1 MTTQLVDQPGIDL
14 DWLNVD
20 TERGMEIEQGRK
32 GLTLEAI
39 NQMSYGVED
48 RDQARARQWVPRGSQ
63 PDPRTP
69 SNSVQHLN
77 KADVWSDSA
86 MLLYEEALQRQWS
99 SARDIPW
106 DTIDADM
113 PEDLERAMCTL
124 CTFLT
129 QVEFIAGDV
138 PGRFMEQVHP
148 EFFESQLFLGT
159 QLMDEARHLDVFRKR
174 ALVNGGGFSGAGLGA
189 VQLLG
194 SDDFTE
200 MTALLHLVGEG
211 FVQTLFRMGELIAQ
225 NEAEKRMFRLA
236 AQDESRHLAFGVTH
250 LKYTVETEPWR
261 KEELHHILDMQEQ
274 LLTQSQQTSLTTN
287 PLTGEALAILSGGGI
302 EHLDDGYKM
311 VMLMRKKQFVEYA
324 HRLKVIGLDR
334 TDRFAQPVLDLLG
347 DAIGDS
353 SVDAHGNASGS

>member
-1 MTTQLVDQPGIDL
+1 MTTQLVDQPGINL

-106 DTIDADM
+106 ETIDADM

-129 QVEFIAGDV
+129 QVEFIAGGRAGAVHGAGASGVLRVAAV
-138 PGRFMEQVHP
+138 PGDAADGRGAA
-148 EFFESQLFLGT
+148 LGRVPQAGRWST
-159 QLMDEARHLDVFRKR
+159 
-174 ALVNGGGFSGAGLGA
+174 GAG
-189 VQLLG
+189 
-194 SDDFTE
+194 
-200 MTALLHLVGEG
+200 
-211 FVQTLFRMGELIAQ
+211 
-225 NEAEKRMFRLA
+225 
-236 AQDESRHLAFGVTH
+236 SRG
-250 LKYTVETEPWR
+250 PGWGR
-261 KEELHHILDMQEQ
+261 C
-274 LLTQSQQTSLTTN
+274 SCW
-287 PLTGEALAILSGGGI
+287 G
-302 EHLDDGYKM
+302 
-311 VMLMRKKQFVEYA
+311 
-324 HRLKVIGLDR
+324 R
-334 TDRFAQPVLDLLG
+334 TISRR
-347 DAIGDS
+347 
-353 SVDAHGNASGS
+353 

>member
-1 MTTQLVDQPGIDL
+1 MATIQHDVPGINL

-20 TERGMEIEQGRK
+20 TDQGMEIETGRK
-32 GLTLEAI
+32 GLTLETI
-39 NQMSYGVED
+39 NQMSYGVDD
-48 RDQARARQWVPRGSQ
+48 RDQARQRQWAPRGAAA
-63 PDPRTP
+63 DPRSP

-77 KADVWSDSA
+77 KADVWTESA

-106 DTIDADM
+106 DTIDDLS
-113 PEDLERAMCTL
+113 PDLERAMCTL

-129 QVEFIAGDV
+129 QVEFIAADV
-138 PGRFMEQVHP
+138 PGRFLEQIHP

-174 ALVNGGGFSGAGLGA
+174 ILINGGGMSGAGIGA
-189 VQLLG
+189 VQLLS

-225 NEAEKRMFRLA
+225 NEAEKRIFRLS

-250 LKYTVETEPWR
+250 LKYTVENEPWR
-261 KEELHHILDMQEQ
+261 KEELHHILDMQEA

-302 EHLDDGYKM
+302 EHLDEGYNM

-324 HRLKVIGLDR
+324 HRLEVIGLDR
-334 TDRFAQPVLDLLG
+334 SDRFGAEVRELV
-347 DAIGDS
+347 AE
-353 SVDAHGNASGS
+353 NN

>member
-1 MTTQLVDQPGIDL
+1 MAIKENDVPGINL

-20 TERGMEIEQGRK
+20 TEQAWRSRPGAR
-32 GLTLEAI
+32 LTLDSI
-39 NQMSYGVED
+39 NQMTYGVDD
-48 RDQARARQWVPRGSQ
+48 RDEARQRQWSPRGSAA
-63 PDPRTP
+63 DPRSP

-77 KADVWSDSA
+77 KADVWTESA

-106 DTIDADM
+106 DTIEEL
-113 PEDLERAMCTL
+113 PPDLEHAMCTL

-138 PGRFMEQVHP
+138 PGRFLEQIHP
-148 EFFESQLFLGT
+148 EFFEFFESQLFLGT

-174 ALVNGGGFSGAGLGA
+174 TLINGGGMSGAGLGA

-225 NEAEKRMFRLA
+225 NEAEKRIFRLS

-261 KEELHHILDMQEQ
+261 AEELHHILDMQEA

-324 HRLKVIGLDR
+324 HRLEVIGLDR
-334 TDRFAQPVLDLLG
+334 SDRFAPEVLALVE
-347 DAIGDS
+347 DA
-353 SVDAHGNASGS
+353 A

>member
-1 MTTQLVDQPGIDL
+1 MATIQHDVPGINL

-20 TERGMEIEQGRK
+20 TDQGMEIETGRK
-32 GLTLEAI
+32 GLTLETI
-39 NQMSYGVED
+39 NQMTYGVDD
-48 RDQARARQWVPRGSQ
+48 RDEARHRQWAPRGATA
-63 PDPRTP
+63 DPRSP

-77 KADVWSDSA
+77 KADVWTESA

-106 DTIDADM
+106 DTIEDL
-113 PEDLERAMCTL
+113 PPDLERAMCTL

-138 PGRFMEQVHP
+138 PGRYLEQIHP

-174 ALVNGGGFSGAGLGA
+174 TLINGGGMSGAGLGA

-225 NEAEKRMFRLA
+225 NEAEKRIFRLS

-261 KEELHHILDMQEQ
+261 KEELHHILDMQEA

-302 EHLDDGYKM
+302 EHLDEGYNM

-324 HRLKVIGLDR
+324 HRLEVIGLDR
-334 TDRFAQPVLDLLG
+334 SDRFGPEVLELVG
-347 DAIGDS
+347 E
-353 SVDAHGNASGS
+353 NN